1 MEDLKVAFVVGRYP
15 VVSEVFILNA
25 AAGLLDRGARLSI
38 LPIEDAASVDGPRHS
53 VQDRIEERAWIATPS
68 GGQTLPARLGD
79 APRIFRDLVRRHG
92 IGVVAILNPFVFGR
106 SVLRLWPAVFLHA
119 LGDRTDYDVIHCQ
132 FGHLA
137 APILALRRLGF
148 LKGAVVVHF
157 RGYDI
162 TVHVRA
168 KGEGVYRDVF
178 READGFLANSRFFH
192 RRAVE
197 LGCDPDRIATV
208 SSPCDLQRFGFV
220 DRSPPESR
228 PVRLVSVGRL
238 VEKKGFGD
246 AVRAI
251 ALLRERGLD
260 VHLRII
266 GEGPWRGR
274 IEEAIAACGVG
285 DRVDLAGERTQEE
298 IRQELA
304 AADIFIA
311 CSVTARSGDQD
322 GPVNTLKE
330 AMATGLP
337 VVATRHGGITELV
350 TDGVTGL
357 LVEEGDPADL
367 ADRIAELI
375 AEPARWRS
383 MGLAGRAAV
392 EAVCSV
398 EGVVDR
404 MLDVYHRALL
414 RAPHLEKRR
423 SVMSNPERTRVR
435 TSLVVVPRER
445 FGEAERSL
453 DDMLKAMTP
462 ETELIYV
469 SGRTPKP
476 ILEGIDRRAAAHG
489 FRHIK
494 VDRHLIPNEAR
505 NIGAAAAAGEYVV
518 FVDNDVYGKSGWLT
532 ELVACADETGA
543 DVVAPLTCHGAEL
556 HAVVH
561 QAGGEFAPDPAAFFA
576 QPHGEREIVEI
587 MTHQDA
593 RVADVALERMETQ
606 LCEFHC
612 VLVRRSVFGRI
623 GPLDEEMMATKE
635 HLDLCMGVIST
646 GGKVVFEPKSV
657 VTYVFPHRGSPVRPI
672 DWPFFLLRWSPEWQK
687 RSLRRLKEK
696 WGLKDTGYLTKRGRM
711 LTARHDNGIIRGTLR
726 RIPVVGQSNVFLA
739 AGRKLL
745 SPVVQQVSRL
755 AVALDDRTR
764 RRARTLKARQG
775 AVSQPAE

>member
-38 LPIEDAASVDGPRHS
+38 LPIEDAANLESRRHA
-53 VQDRIEERAWIATPS
+53 VQDRVEEGAWIAAPAAGQSVAQRLAAAS
-68 GGQTLPARLGD
+68 GIL
-79 APRIFRDLVRRHG
+79 RDLVRRHG
-92 IGVVAILNPFVFGR
+92 IKVLQVYNPFLFGR
-106 SVLRLWPAVFLHA
+106 SALRLWPATVLHA
-119 LGDRTDYDVIHCQ
+119 LGGRTEYDIIHCQ

-137 APILALRRLGF
+137 APILAFRRLGL

-168 KGEGVYRDVF
+168 KGEGVYRQVF
-178 READGFLANSRFFH
+178 READGFLANSEFF
-192 RRAVE
+192 RKRAIA
-197 LGCDPDRIATV
+197 LGCDPDRIVTV
-208 SSPCDLQRFGFV
+208 PSPCDVRRFAVVERGV
-220 DRSPPESR
+220 PSGR
-228 PVRLVSVGRL
+228 PVRLISVGRL
-238 VEKKGFGD
+238 VEKKGFQD
-246 AVRAI
+246 AVRAV
-251 ALLRERGLD
+251 ALLRDRGLD

-274 IEEAIAACGVG
+274 IEETIAAFGVA
-285 DRVDLAGERTQEE
+285 DRVELAGERNHEE
-298 IRQELA
+298 IRQDLA
-304 AADIFIA
+304 TSDIFVA
-311 CSVTARSGDQD
+311 CSVTAASGDQD

-350 TDGVTGL
+350 VDGVTGL
-357 LVEEGDPADL
+357 LAREGDPSDL
-367 ADRIAELI
+367 ADRLADLMAESD
-375 AEPARWRS
+375 RWRE
-383 MGLAGRAAV
+383 MGLAGRTVV
-392 EAVCSV
+392 ETACSV
-398 EGVVDR
+398 EAVVDR
-404 MLDVYHRALL
+404 MDGAYHRARL
-414 RAPHLEKRR
+414 RVPTLEKRR
-423 SVMSNPERTRVR
+423 PVMSNADRTRIR
-435 TSLVVVPRER
+435 TSLVIVPRER

-453 DDMLKAMTP
+453 DDMLKALTP

-505 NIGAAAAAGEYVV
+505 NIGAAAARGDYVV
-518 FVDNDVYGKSGWLT
+518 FVDNDVYGKPGWLAD
-532 ELVACADETGA
+532 LVTCADETGA
-543 DVVAPLTCHGAEL
+543 DIVAPLTCHGADL

-561 QAGGEFAPDPAAFFA
+561 QAGGEFAPNPAAFFA
-576 QPHGEREIVEI
+576 QPHGAREIVEV
-587 MTHQDA
+587 MTYQDA
-593 RVADVALERMETQ
+593 RVEDVVLERVETQ

-612 VLVRRSVFGRI
+612 VLVRRSVFDRI

-657 VTYVFPHRGSPVRPI
+657 VTYVFPHRGSPVRPV

-726 RIPVVGQSNVFLA
+726 RIPVVGQSSFFLA
-739 AGRKLL
+739 AGRKVL
-745 SPVVQQVSRL
+745 SPVVQQISRF
-755 AVALDDRTR
+755 AVALDDRAR
-764 RRARTLKARQG
+764 RRARSLKAGSRV
-775 AVSQPAE
+775 VSQPAE